1 MVKPHVAMG
10 NDLEKKISNYE
21 EIRPKRQ
28 KSEMPLVAFTLLV
41 QMAVGA
47 FWAAL
52 WMTDSIPLIPYLII
66 GACLGIGGF
75 FSFAH
80 LGAKRNA
87 WRAPFHLKKSWLSR
101 EILFVG
107 LFGAGW
113 LAGFVLPEMK
123 WVTSLLG
130 VGLIYSMAKVYQL
143 RPMPVWNTWR
153 TMAGF
158 FITSALLGQLLMAN
172 LLQSAG
178 WGIVAALLAA
188 ELGLILSAKP
198 NVRWTVNKLR
208 VGLIAGA
215 MLGAGILLVAPN
227 LLGMWPSLPILLL
240 VLVEEV
246 IGRKLFYTALDE
258 RVI

>member
-1 MVKPHVAMG
+1 
-10 NDLEKKISNYE
+10 
-21 EIRPKRQ
+21 
-28 KSEMPLVAFTLLV
+28 
-41 QMAVGA
+41 
-47 FWAAL
+47 
-52 WMTDSIPLIPYLII
+52 MTESIPLIPYLII

-143 RPMPVWNTWR
+143 RTMPAWNTWR

-158 FITSALLGQLLMAN
+158 FVTSVLLGQLLMMN
-172 LLQSAG
+172 LLGAKSGDFAV
-178 WGIVAALLAA
+178 WGIMLCCWLV

-198 NVRWTVNKLR
+198 KARW
-208 VGLIAGA
+208 ISQQAAG
-215 MLGAGILLVAPN
+215 GVD
-227 LLGMWPSLPILLL
+227 
-240 VLVEEV
+240 
-246 IGRKLFYTALDE
+246 R
-258 RVI
+258 